1 MSCLVT
7 ALFYD
12 SSDMQR
18 AIEALIAR
26 GISPGDLSLLVS
38 RSTARRLF
46 APAYSLGDAGEGAE
60 FEGPFGELA
69 ANLVAASSGSG
80 AVLAAGPMM
89 TALAARGTHAMIGG
103 LTAGLYSLGIAE
115 HEAALCEHSV
125 RNCDALLLGVTTNE
139 RPDGI
144 KAYLRWF
151 DTAGARDSLASAN

>member
-12 SSDMQR
+12 SNDMQR

-26 GISPGDLSLLVS
+26 GIPLGDLSLVVS
-38 RSTARRLF
+38 RSTARRYF
-46 APAYSLGDAGEGAE
+46 APIYSLGDGDEAAE
-60 FEGPFGELA
+60 IDGPFGELA
-69 ANLVAASSGSG
+69 ANLIAASGNA

-103 LTAGLYSLGIAE
+103 LTAGLCSLGITE

-144 KAYLRWF
+144 EAYLRWF
-151 DTAGARDSLASAN
+151 DTAGTRNSLAAAN

>member
-1 MSCLVT
+1 MSGLVT

-12 SSDMQR
+12 SDDVER
-18 AIEALIAR
+18 AIKALIAR
-26 GISPGDLSLLVS
+26 GIARADLSLMVS
-38 RSTARRLF
+38 RSTAGRYF
-46 APAYSLGDAGEGAE
+46 SSESSPAEDDEDAGG
-60 FEGPFGELA
+60 GPLAALA
-69 ANLVAASSGSG
+69 ANLVAASSGNA

-89 TALAARGTHAMIGG
+89 MALAARGTHARIGG
-103 LTAGLYSLGIAE
+103 ITAGLCSLGIAE

-151 DTAGARDSLASAN
+151 DTAGARNSPAAAN

>member
-12 SSDMQR
+12 SNDMQR

-26 GISPGDLSLLVS
+26 GIPPGDLSLLVS
-38 RSTARRLF
+38 RSTAKRYF
-46 APAYSLGDAGEGAE
+46 ASIYSLGDGDEAAE
-60 FEGPFGELA
+60 IDGPFGELA
-69 ANLVAASSGSG
+69 ANLVAASGNA

-89 TALAARGTHAMIGG
+89 TALAARGTHSMIGG
-103 LTAGLYSLGIAE
+103 LTAGLCSLGIAE

-151 DTAGARDSLASAN
+151 DTAGARDSLAATN